1 MTCAVWSTAT
11 FAGEVGAVIG
21 ATVGKGD
28 TPGAA
33 EAAPAGL
40 DPSPIVWAFC
50 FLLQAANASVRSTG
64 AAINLSRINVR
75 NAFKSGHAKNKRFLH
90 HRSSLWCFALKICQR
105 DSNRLSVA
113 MPSWMWGRGVA
124 LCLLFL
130 AGCKTVP
137 PPQALKNT
145 SRSFTS
151 VVVDAGHGGRDSG
164 AYRRSGP
171 PEKVVTLDVATRL
184 SRKLR
189 DSQLNVVITRTKH
202 VFIPLDTRVD
212 IENSTP
218 NSIFVSIHFNDSRRR
233 GVKGFET
240 YYHSAY
246 AAELAQNIQHRLCS
260 LNGAVNRGVHTAD
273 FRVVRKA
280 LYPAVLVECGYLS
293 NRSEGRE
300 ARNGEYREFL
310 ADKIAQA
317 IVEQRHGPGVYNA
330 SATATV
336 VNQEPQP
343 LPQAPPPPAKR
354 QRKPVLAPP
363 GEGPGLAPP
372 TLSEH

>member
-21 ATVGKGD
+21 ATVGKAHS
-28 TPGAA
+28 PGAA
-33 EAAPAGL
+33 QAAPAGL
-40 DPSPIVWAFC
+40 DPSPIVWGLC

-90 HRSSLWCFALKICQR
+90 HRSSLWCFALKICPR

-189 DSQLNVVITRTKH
+189 DSQLSVIMTRTGD

-240 YYHSAY
+240 YYRSPY
-246 AAELAQNIQHRLCS
+246 AAELAQNIQSKLCS
-260 LNGAVNRGVHTAD
+260 LKGAVDRGVHTAD

-300 ARNGEYREFL
+300 ARNGEYRELL

-317 IVEQRHGPGVYNA
+317 IVEQRHGVGAYHAPA
-330 SATATV
+330 PAPAV
-336 VNQEPQP
+336 VSQEPQP
-343 LPQAPPPPAKR
+343 QPQPQR
-354 QRKPVLAPP
+354 QQKRKPVLAPP

-372 TLSEH
+372 TLSGH